1 MSRLE
6 GEKKAL
12 LVRDGSTEGTDDY
25 EIKTYSDNIVL
36 TSTTQKETG
45 ESGKSKPNSELTKNE
60 KYTSLNDFLAKAE
73 AAYDLGTDNNGNNGN
88 DLPKAIRLNGEN
100 ANSAPDYSVAIGKG
114 SKADGEHNF
123 AIGYGNIIKGHDNI
137 GIGTRNYIEDGFYN
151 CILGTDNRIDGESS
165 NNTITGKGNQLKGSD
180 ESKIIYRN
188 ITRTVTE
195 KNIMNYLRVIEGQ
208 EFVIAIL
215 IHDNYWKTGWFQE
228 GNWSITYSTD
238 DGQEITIAND
248 SSKILDIHENDP
260 NAHGVIYIDI
270 TFAEAGAP
278 SSISSNIEKFK
289 MTFIQRE
296 AQYVQPL
303 PTHKYIN
310 GYHNNIVQNK
320 YFSSELSYP
329 RRISYK
335 ITETQRGYVFGGLS
349 SDQMTYLRKYIGTT
363 SSLWSPY
370 GKAIPLRLKYDD
382 TLHAFVIENYE
393 NIKSIFPS
401 SGYIEGLD
409 KWPFKDFPRPTNYNT
424 TILGQY
430 NNPDSDDIFQ
440 IGCGTSNN
448 DRKNALSVNKD
459 GIVKIGEENYLT
471 SSGSTTNLSTDVDQP
486 SVITTLELTKGI
498 WIISANIAF
507 NAVSAAENEHR
518 YLSLSITTNTE
529 RWNVQQVHTSPFSV
543 LSTTT
548 IKYFNK
554 DTTVYLEGASSNPPM
569 TGKDGWQAAGTII
582 AARIG

>member
-73 AAYDLGTDNNGNNGN
+73 AAYDLGTDSNGNNGN

-100 ANSAPDYSVAIGKG
+100 ANSAPDYSVAIGEG

-137 GIGTRNYIEDGFYN
+137 GIGARNYIENGFYN
-151 CILGTDNRIDGESS
+151 CILGTNNRIDGKSC

-188 ITRTVTE
+188 ITRTVTKE
-195 KNIMNYLRVIEGQ
+195 NIVHQGRVSGGQ
-208 EFVIAIL
+208 KFEIQIL
-215 IHDNYWKTGWFQE
+215 MPDRWEMGWFQE
-228 GNWSITYSTD
+228 GDWSIAYFTEN
-238 DGQEITIAND
+238 GPEVVIANG
-248 SSKILDIHENDP
+248 SSKLLSIHESNPDEY
-260 NAHGVIYIDI
+260 GRVYITI

-278 SSISSNIEKFK
+278 YLFSSVKEFK
-289 MTFIQRE
+289 MTFTQRK

-303 PTHKYIN
+303 PIHKYIN
-310 GYHNNIVQNK
+310 GYNNIVQNK

-329 RRISYK
+329 FRISYK
-335 ITETQRGYVFGGLS
+335 IAKNQS
-349 SDQMTYLRKYIGTT
+349 SYLFVILNRDQMEYLREYIGTT
-363 SSLWSPY
+363 SSLCSPY
-370 GKAIPLRLKYDD
+370 GKAIPLKLKYDD
-382 TLHAFVIENYE
+382 RVKAFVIVNYE
-393 NIKSIFPS
+393 SIESIFPLGD
-401 SGYIEGLD
+401 GYIEGLD
-409 KWPFKDFPRPTNYNT
+409 KWRFEDFPSPTNYNT

-430 NNPDSDDIFQ
+430 NNSNPDDIFQ
-440 IGCGTSNN
+440 IGCGTSDN
-448 DRKNALSVNKD
+448 DRKNALSINKD
-459 GIVKIGEENYLT
+459 GIVKIGEENYLE
-471 SSGSTTNLSTDVDQP
+471 SSGQITSNLSTSTYQP
-486 SVITTLELTKGI
+486 SKITTLKLTKGI
-498 WIISANIAF
+498 WIISANITF
-507 NAVSAAENEHR
+507 NHGEDEGDR
-518 YLSLSITTNTE
+518 DLLLSITTDTE
-529 RWNVQQVHTSPFSV
+529 KWDVRQVNSAYQTV

-554 DTTVYLEGASSNPPM
+554 DTTVYLKGASSIPPM
-569 TGKDGWQAAGTII
+569 IGVGGWQAAGTII